1 MMNRRQFLARSA
13 LFGSA
18 AWLTTLGAPG
28 KLLAATAQGKPLG
41 IQLYMVLKAYQDD
54 PLGTLKTLKAIG
66 YTEIEAIVTSTAK
79 TLRDQLNETGLR
91 SPSMHFDSLGFEPG
105 IEAAHVL
112 GAQFIVSS
120 MLPEIMKK
128 EQAAKGK
135 SAPDPTYSLDEAK
148 RTAEY
153 ANHLGE
159 KAKQAG
165 LQYAYHNHHLEFT
178 DVGGGQTFYDVL
190 LKETDHKLV
199 QFEMDCGWVHAG
211 GKNPADY
218 FKANPGRIPLMHA
231 KDFLPG
237 ANDKNNFPGA
247 ELGHGTLDYKPIMA
261 AAEASGLKHC
271 FVEQEGPYARM
282 SQLDAARVDF
292 AYLRPLR

>member
-1 MMNRRQFLARSA
+1 MMTRRQFLACSA
-13 LFGSA
+13 LSGTA
-18 AWLTTLGAPG
+18 AWLTLGTPG
-28 KLLAATAQGKPLG
+28 KLLAATAKGKALG
-41 IQLYMVLKAYQDD
+41 IQLYMVLDAYQKD

-79 TLRDQLNETGLR
+79 TLRQQLQEAGLL
-91 SPSMHFDSLGFEPG
+91 SPSLHFDSLGFEPG
-105 IEAAHVL
+105 IDAAHTL
-112 GAQFIVSS
+112 GSRYIVSS
-120 MLPEIMKK
+120 ILPAIMQK
-128 EQAAKGK
+128 ERGGQA
-135 SAPDPTYSLDEAK
+135 DPTYTMDDAR

-153 ANHLGE
+153 ANRLGE

-165 LQYAYHNHHLEFT
+165 LQYAYHNHHREFT

-199 QFEMDCGWVHAG
+199 QFELDCGWVHAG
-211 GKNPADY
+211 GKNPVDV
-218 FKANPGRIPLMHA
+218 FKANPGRMPLMHA

-237 ANDKNNFPGA
+237 GAKDYPGA
-247 ELGHGTLDYKPIMA
+247 ELGRGTLDYQPIMA
-261 AAEASGLKHC
+261 AADAAGLKHC

-282 SQLDAARVDF
+282 SQLDAARVDY

>member
-1 MMNRRQFLARSA
+1 MMTRRQFLARSA
-13 LFGSA
+13 LCGTA
-18 AWLTTLGAPG
+18 AWLTLGAPG
-28 KLLAATAQGKPLG
+28 KILAASAKGKTLG

-54 PLGTLKTLKAIG
+54 PNGTLKTLKSIG
-66 YTEIEAIVTSTAK
+66 YTEIEAIITSTAK
-79 TLRDQLNETGLR
+79 TLRDQLNEAGLR
-91 SPSMHFDSLGFEPG
+91 CPSMHFDSLGFDAG
-105 IEAAHVL
+105 VEAAHTL
-112 GAQFIVSS
+112 GTQYIVSS
-120 MLPEIMKK
+120 MLPSIMQK
-128 EQAAKGK
+128 ELAAQGK
-135 SAPDPTYSLDEAK
+135 SAPEPTYSLDEAK

-153 ANHLGE
+153 ANRLGE
-159 KAKQAG
+159 KARQAG

-199 QFEMDCGWVHAG
+199 QFELDCGWVHAG

-237 ANDKNNFPGA
+237 GAKDYPGA
-247 ELGHGTLDYKPIMA
+247 ELGRGTLDYKPIMA
-261 AAEASGLKHC
+261 AADTSGLKHC
-271 FVEQEGPYARM
+271 FVEQEGPFSRM
-282 SQLDAARVDF
+282 SQLDAARVDY

>member
-13 LFGSA
+13 LCGTA
-18 AWLTTLGAPG
+18 AWLALGAPG
-28 KLLAATAQGKPLG
+28 KILAAAARGKAIG
-41 IQLYMVLKAYQDD
+41 IQLYMVLDAYQKD

-79 TLRDQLNETGLR
+79 TLRDQLSEAGLR
-91 SPSMHFDSLGFEPG
+91 SPSLHFDSLGFEPG
-105 IEAAHVL
+105 IDAAHTL
-112 GAQFIVSS
+112 DARYIVSS
-120 MLPEIMKK
+120 MLPAIMQK
-128 EQAAKGK
+128 EKGAKG
-135 SAPDPTYSLDEAK
+135 DPAYSMDDAK

-153 ANHLGE
+153 ANRLGE
-159 KAKQAG
+159 KARQAG

-190 LKETDHKLV
+190 LAETDHKLV
-199 QFEMDCGWVHAG
+199 QFELDCGWVHVG
-211 GKNPADY
+211 GKDPADY

-237 ANDKNNFPGA
+237 GSKDYPGA
-247 ELGHGTLDYKPIMA
+247 ELGRGTLDYKPIMA
-261 AAEASGLKHC
+261 AADASGLKHC

-282 SQLDAARVDF
+282 SDLDAARVDY

>member
-13 LFGSA
+13 LCGTA
-18 AWLTTLGAPG
+18 AWLALGVPG
-28 KLLAATAQGKPLG
+28 KILAAAARGKAIG
-41 IQLYMVLKAYQDD
+41 IQLYMVLDAYQKD

-79 TLRDQLNETGLR
+79 ALRDQLSEAGLR
-91 SPSMHFDSLGFEPG
+91 SPSLHFDSLGFEPG
-105 IEAAHVL
+105 IDAAHTL
-112 GAQFIVSS
+112 GSRYIVSS
-120 MLPEIMKK
+120 MLPAIMQK
-128 EQAAKGK
+128 EKGAKG
-135 SAPDPTYSLDEAK
+135 DPAYSMDDAR

-153 ANHLGE
+153 ANRLGE
-159 KAKQAG
+159 KARQAG

-190 LKETDHKLV
+190 LAETDHKLV
-199 QFEMDCGWVHAG
+199 QFELDCGWVHVG
-211 GKNPADY
+211 GKDPADY

-237 ANDKNNFPGA
+237 GSKDYPGA
-247 ELGHGTLDYKPIMA
+247 ELGRGTLDYKPIMA
-261 AAEASGLKHC
+261 AADASGLKHC

-282 SQLDAARVDF
+282 SDLDAARVDY

>member
-1 MMNRRQFLARSA
+1 MMTRRQFLARSA
-13 LFGSA
+13 LCGTV
-18 AWLTTLGAPG
+18 AWLTLGAPG
-28 KLLAATAQGKPLG
+28 KILAAGAKGKTLG

-54 PLGTLKTLKAIG
+54 PNGTLKTLKSIG
-66 YTEIEAIVTSTAK
+66 YTEIEAIITSTAK
-79 TLRDQLNETGLR
+79 TLRDQLNEAGLR
-91 SPSMHFDSLGFEPG
+91 CPSMHFDSLGFEPG
-105 IEAAHVL
+105 VEAAHTL
-112 GAQFIVSS
+112 GTQYIVSS
-120 MLPEIMKK
+120 MLPSIMQK
-128 EQAAKGK
+128 ELAAQGK
-135 SAPDPTYSLDEAK
+135 SAPEPTYSLDEAK

-153 ANHLGE
+153 ANRLGE

-199 QFEMDCGWVHAG
+199 QFELDCGWVHAG

-231 KDFLPG
+231 KDFLAG
-237 ANDKNNFPGA
+237 DAKDYPGA
-247 ELGHGTLDYKPIMA
+247 ELGRGTLDYKPIMA
-261 AAEASGLKHC
+261 AADTSGLKHC
-271 FVEQEGPYARM
+271 FVEQEGPFSRM
-282 SQLDAARVDF
+282 SQLDAARVDY

>member
-1 MMNRRQFLARSA
+1 MMTRRQFLARSA
-13 LFGSA
+13 LGGTA
-18 AWLTTLGAPG
+18 AWLALGAPG
-28 KLLAATAQGKPLG
+28 EIFAATTKGKALG

-54 PLGTLKTLKAIG
+54 PTGTLKTLKTIG

-79 TLRDQLNETGLR
+79 TLRDQLNEAGLR
-91 SPSMHFDSLGFEPG
+91 CPSMHFDSLGFEPG
-105 IEAAHVL
+105 IEAAHTL
-112 GAQFIVSS
+112 GARYIVSS
-120 MLPEIMKK
+120 MLPSIMQK

-135 SAPDPTYSLDEAK
+135 SAPEPAYSLDDAK

-153 ANHLGE
+153 ANRLGE
-159 KAKQAG
+159 KARQAG

-199 QFEMDCGWVHAG
+199 QFELDCGWVHAG

-237 ANDKNNFPGA
+237 GSENYPGA
-247 ELGHGTLDYKPIMA
+247 ELGRGTLDYKPIMA
-261 AAEASGLKHC
+261 AADASGLKHC
-271 FVEQEGPYARM
+271 FVEQEGPFARM
-282 SQLDAARVDF
+282 SQLDAARVDYD
-292 AYLRPLR
+292 YLRPLR

>member
-1 MMNRRQFLARSA
+1 MMTRRQFLARSA
-13 LFGSA
+13 LSGAA
-18 AWLTTLGAPG
+18 AWLTLGAPG
-28 KLLAATAQGKPLG
+28 KLLAATAKGKALG
-41 IQLYMVLKAYQDD
+41 IQLYMVLDAYQKD
-54 PLGTLKTLKAIG
+54 PLGTLTTLKAIG

-79 TLRDQLNETGLR
+79 TLRDQLNEVGLR

-105 IEAAHVL
+105 IDAAHTL
-112 GAQFIVSS
+112 GSRYIVSS
-120 MLPEIMKK
+120 MLPAIMQK
-128 EQAAKGK
+128 EKGGK
-135 SAPDPTYSLDEAK
+135 GDPTYSMDDAR

-153 ANHLGE
+153 ANRLGE
-159 KAKQAG
+159 KARQAG

-190 LKETDHKLV
+190 LKETDHRLV
-199 QFEMDCGWVHAG
+199 QFELDCGWVHAG

-218 FKANPGRIPLMHA
+218 FKANPGRMPLMHA

-237 ANDKNNFPGA
+237 GAKDYPGA
-247 ELGHGTLDYKPIMA
+247 ELGRGTLDYKPIMA
-261 AAEASGLKHC
+261 AADAAGLKHC

-282 SQLDAARVDF
+282 SQLDAARVDY

>member
-1 MMNRRQFLARSA
+1 MMTRRQFLACSA
-13 LFGSA
+13 LSGTA
-18 AWLTTLGAPG
+18 AWLTLGTPG
-28 KLLAATAQGKPLG
+28 KLLAATAKGKALG
-41 IQLYMVLKAYQDD
+41 IQLYMVLDAYQKD
-54 PLGTLKTLKAIG
+54 PLGTLKTLKTIG

-79 TLRDQLNETGLR
+79 TLRDQLHETGLR
-91 SPSMHFDSLGFEPG
+91 SPSMHFDSLGFESG
-105 IEAAHVL
+105 IDAAHTL
-112 GAQFIVSS
+112 GSRYIVSS
-120 MLPEIMKK
+120 MLPAIMQK
-128 EQAAKGK
+128 EKGAKG
-135 SAPDPTYSLDEAK
+135 DPTYSMDDAR

-153 ANHLGE
+153 ANRLGE
-159 KAKQAG
+159 KARKAG

-199 QFEMDCGWVHAG
+199 QFELDCGWVHAG

-218 FKANPGRIPLMHA
+218 FKANPGRMPLMHA

-237 ANDKNNFPGA
+237 GAKDYPGA
-247 ELGHGTLDYKPIMA
+247 ELGRGTLDYKPIMA
-261 AAEASGLKHC
+261 AADAAGLKHC

-282 SQLDAARVDF
+282 SQLDAARVDY

>member
-1 MMNRRQFLARSA
+1 MMTRRQFLARSA
-13 LFGSA
+13 LSGAA
-18 AWLTTLGAPG
+18 AWLTLGTPG
-28 KLLAATAQGKPLG
+28 KLLAATAKGKALG
-41 IQLYMVLKAYQDD
+41 IQLYMVLDAYQKD
-54 PLGTLKTLKAIG
+54 PLGTLKTLKSIG

-79 TLRDQLNETGLR
+79 ALRDQLNEVGLR

-105 IEAAHVL
+105 IDAAHTL
-112 GAQFIVSS
+112 GSRYIVSS
-120 MLPEIMKK
+120 MLPAIMQK
-128 EQAAKGK
+128 EKGEK
-135 SAPDPTYSLDEAK
+135 GDPTYSMDDAR

-153 ANHLGE
+153 ANRLGE
-159 KAKQAG
+159 KARQAG

-190 LKETDHKLV
+190 LKETDHRLV
-199 QFEMDCGWVHAG
+199 QFELDCGWVHAG

-237 ANDKNNFPGA
+237 GAKDYPGA
-247 ELGHGTLDYKPIMA
+247 ELGRGTLDYKPIMA
-261 AAEASGLKHC
+261 AADAAGLKHC

-282 SQLDAARVDF
+282 SQLDAARVDY

>member
-13 LFGSA
+13 LCGTA
-18 AWLTTLGAPG
+18 AWLALGAPG
-28 KLLAATAQGKPLG
+28 KILAAGARGKALG
-41 IQLYMVLKAYQDD
+41 IQLYMVLDAYQKD

-79 TLRDQLNETGLR
+79 ALRDQLNDAGLR
-91 SPSMHFDSLGFEPG
+91 SPSLHFDSLGFEPG
-105 IEAAHVL
+105 VDAAHTL
-112 GAQFIVSS
+112 GSRYIVSS
-120 MLPEIMKK
+120 MLPAIMQK
-128 EQAAKGK
+128 EKGGK
-135 SAPDPTYSLDEAK
+135 GDPTYSMDDAK

-153 ANHLGE
+153 ANRLGE
-159 KAKQAG
+159 KARQAG

-190 LKETDHKLV
+190 LAETDHKLV
-199 QFEMDCGWVHAG
+199 QFELDCGWVHAG
-211 GKNPADY
+211 GKNPADV

-231 KDFLPG
+231 KDFLPNG
-237 ANDKNNFPGA
+237 GKDYPGA
-247 ELGHGTLDYKPIMA
+247 ELGRGTLDYKPIMA
-261 AAEASGLKHC
+261 AADAAGLKHC

-282 SQLDAARVDF
+282 SQLDAARVDY

>member
-1 MMNRRQFLARSA
+1 MNRRQFLARSA

>member
-18 AWLTTLGAPG
+18 AWMTLGSPG
-28 KLLAATAQGKPLG
+28 KLLAAASQGKPLG

-54 PLGTLKTLKAIG
+54 PMGALKTLKAIG

-91 SPSMHFDSLGFEPG
+91 SPSMHFDSLGIEPG
-105 IEAAHVL
+105 IEAAHTL
-112 GAQFIVSS
+112 GTQYFVSS
-120 MLPEIMKK
+120 MLPSFMEKMSGGKK
-128 EQAAKGK
+128 A
-135 SAPDPTYSLDEAK
+135 TYSRDDAK
-148 RTAEY
+148 RTAEF
-153 ANHLGE
+153 ANRIGE
-159 KAKQAG
+159 KARQAG

-178 DVGGGQTFYDVL
+178 DVGQGQTFYDVL
-190 LKETDHKLV
+190 LKETDPNLVKL
-199 QFEMDCGWVHAG
+199 ELDCGWVHAG
-211 GKNPADY
+211 GKNPAEI

-231 KDFLPG
+231 KDFLPSSKP
-237 ANDKNNFPGA
+237 DDYPGA
-247 ELGHGTLDYKPIMA
+247 ELGRGTVDYKPIMA
-261 AAEASGLKHC
+261 AADKAGLKHC
-271 FVEQEGPYARM
+271 FVEQEGPFSRM